1 MMTKEEIEKL
11 ILSYGYRKD
20 DSFPHFKNPGYSIQL
35 IDGFKIYCSYSE
47 KGGSISIILAKGEK
61 YILIYHNELD
71 EKINDNSDLKKHLE
85 KGKEIIDALD
95 LSGLYSLL
103 KKQEDFDVCLV
114 KTEFNYTELK
124 IQFKITA
131 DLYNVFIKA
140 HLNYNGY
147 TQPESVKI
155 DWKVSKLTTQDN
167 NSNAFKFVADVIF
180 TANKYDNPYSFGISS
195 KMPFKANL
203 SSSFKAFISDVKK
216 KMSDFDKKINQM
228 ANEFLDCVDKLE
240 SSAGK
245 KAELTRIEP
254 IQILAEA
261 IDEKFQYD
269 LYLPCHRL
277 PNGSSPFAFLKCTE
291 TDTYIPRRWE
301 YDISKAS
308 DVEISINELKKE
320 FEAIENA
327 SQSMSKSIDD
337 IVERMNKF
345 PELSTR
351 IEKTDIYTSHVYADF
366 ISNVFRIAIKID
378 FHIDNKA
385 IVNKYLHL
393 TPYLSDEANKSIKI
407 PRQYQ
412 WKIDKMRNSISR
424 QYDDFSVE
432 QTDELMQSV
441 KELCRTMEEII
452 DID

>member
-20 DSFPHFKNPGYSIQL
+20 DSFPHFKTPGYSIQL

-47 KGGSISIILAKGEK
+47 KGNFCIILAKGEK
-61 YILIYHNELD
+61 YIIIYRNVPD
-71 EKINDNSDLKKHLE
+71 KKSNDNSDLKKHLE

-95 LSGLYSLL
+95 ISGLYSLL
-103 KKQEDFDVCLV
+103 KKQEDFDICLV
-114 KTEFNYTELK
+114 KTEFNHTGLK

-131 DLYNVFIKA
+131 DLYNVFIQA
-140 HLNYNGY
+140 YLNCDGY

-155 DWKVSKLTTQDN
+155 YWKVSKLMTQDN
-167 NSNAFKFVADVIF
+167 NSNAFKFIADAIF
-180 TANKYDNPYSFGISS
+180 TGNKYHNSNCFGISS
-195 KMPFKANL
+195 EIPFEENL

-228 ANEFLDCVDKLE
+228 ANEFVDCVDKLE
-240 SSAGK
+240 SSVGK
-245 KAELTRIEP
+245 KAELTRIETSS
-254 IQILAEA
+254 ILAEV

-269 LYLPCHRL
+269 LYLPCHGL

-351 IEKTDIYTSHVYADF
+351 IEKDIYNSRVYADF
-366 ISNVFRIAIKID
+366 ISNMFRIAITID
-378 FHIDNKA
+378 FYIDNKA
-385 IVNKYLHL
+385 IVNKNLHL
-393 TPYLSDEANKSIKI
+393 TPHLSDEAKKSIKI

-412 WKIDKMRNSISR
+412 WKISKMMNSISR

-432 QTDELMQSV
+432 QTDGLMQSV
-441 KELCRTMEEII
+441 KELCRKMEEII

>member
-1 MMTKEEIEKL
+1 MTKEEIEKL

-20 DSFPHFKNPGYSIQL
+20 DSLPYFKNQGYSIQL

-47 KGGSISIILAKGEK
+47 KGGSIAIILAKGEK
-61 YILIYHNELD
+61 YILIYHNEPD
-71 EKINDNSDLKKHLE
+71 KKINDNSDLKKHLE

-103 KKQEDFDVCLV
+103 KKQEDFDICLV
-114 KTEFNYTELK
+114 ETKFNYTELK

-155 DWKVSKLTTQDN
+155 DWNVSKLTTQDN

-195 KMPFKANL
+195 KMPFKPNL

-228 ANEFLDCVDKLE
+228 ANGFLDCVDKLE
-240 SSAGK
+240 SSVGK

-269 LYLPCHRL
+269 LYLPCHKL

-291 TDTYIPRRWE
+291 TDTYIPRCWE

-351 IEKTDIYTSHVYADF
+351 IEKTNIYNSHVYADF
-366 ISNVFRIAIKID
+366 ISNVFRIAITID
-378 FHIDNKA
+378 FNIDNKA

-412 WKIDKMRNSISR
+412 WKIDKMSNSISR

-432 QTDELMQSV
+432 QTDGLMQSV

>member
-20 DSFPHFKNPGYSIQL
+20 DSFPHFKTPGYSIQL
-35 IDGFKIYCSYSE
+35 TDGFKIYCSYV
-47 KGGSISIILAKGEK
+47 KGNFVIILAKGEK
-61 YILIYHNELD
+61 YILVYRNSPD
-71 EKINDNSDLKKHLE
+71 KKINDNSDLKKHLE

-95 LSGLYSLL
+95 FSGLYSLL
-103 KKQEDFDVCLV
+103 KKQEDFDICLV

-131 DLYNVFIKA
+131 DLYNVFIEA

-155 DWKVSKLTTQDN
+155 YWKVSKLTTQDN
-167 NSNAFKFVADVIF
+167 NSNAFKFIADAIF
-180 TANKYDNPYSFGISS
+180 TGNKYHNSNCFGISS
-195 KMPFKANL
+195 KMPFKPNL

-216 KMSDFDKKINQM
+216 KMSDFDKKVNQM
-228 ANEFLDCVDKLE
+228 ANEFVDCVDKLE
-240 SSAGK
+240 SSVGK
-245 KAELTRIEP
+245 KAELTRIEVD
-254 IQILAEA
+254 QILAEA

-269 LYLPCHRL
+269 LYLSCYKL

-301 YDISKAS
+301 YNISKAS

-351 IEKTDIYTSHVYADF
+351 IEKDIYNSRVYADF
-366 ISNVFRIAIKID
+366 ISNMFRIAITID
-378 FHIDNKA
+378 FYIDNKA
-385 IVNKYLHL
+385 IVNKNLHL
-393 TPYLSDEANKSIKI
+393 TPYLSDEAKKSIKM

-424 QYDDFSVE
+424 QYDDFSAE
-432 QTDELMQSV
+432 QTDGLMRSV
-441 KELCRTMEEII
+441 KELCRKMEEII

>member
-1 MMTKEEIEKL
+1 MTKEEIEKL

-20 DSFPHFKNPGYSIQL
+20 DSFPHFKTPGYSIQL
-35 IDGFKIYCSYSE
+35 IDGFKIYCSYA
-47 KGGSISIILAKGEK
+47 KGNFVIILAKGEK
-61 YILIYHNELD
+61 YIIIYSNKLNK
-71 EKINDNSDLKKHLE
+71 KINDNSDLKKHLE

-95 LSGLYSLL
+95 LSRLYSLL
-103 KKQEDFDVCLV
+103 KKQEDFDICLV

-140 HLNYNGY
+140 HLKYNGY

-167 NSNAFKFVADVIF
+167 NSNAFKFVADAIF
-180 TANKYDNPYSFGISS
+180 TANKYNPYVFGISS
-195 KMPFKANL
+195 EIPFEENL
-203 SSSFKAFISDVKK
+203 SSSFNAFISDVKK

-228 ANEFLDCVDKLE
+228 ANEFVDCVDKLE
-240 SSAGK
+240 SSVGK
-245 KAELTRIEP
+245 KAELTRIEVS
-254 IQILAEA
+254 QILAEA
-261 IDEKFQYD
+261 IDEKCQYD
-269 LYLPCHRL
+269 LYLQCNNL
-277 PNGSSPFAFLKCTE
+277 TKFFAFLKCTE
-291 TDTYIPRRWE
+291 TETDIPRRWE

-308 DVEISINELKKE
+308 DIEISINELKKE

-351 IEKTDIYTSHVYADF
+351 IKKDIYTSHIYADF
-366 ISNVFRIAIKID
+366 ISNMFRIAITID
-378 FHIDNKA
+378 FYIDSKA
-385 IVNKYLHL
+385 IVNKNLHL
-393 TPYLSDEANKSIKI
+393 TPYLSDEAKKSIKI

-412 WKIDKMRNSISR
+412 WKINKMMNSISR

-432 QTDELMQSV
+432 QTDGLMQSV
-441 KELCRTMEEII
+441 KELCRKMEEII